1 MMSNYVLL
9 IERQNG
15 VSLEDVEKYLK
26 TEFRSEDYIMGF
38 LDGYLFDKYRIL
50 TLKEYESRVHSHSPS
65 LNDKWLKFV
74 SVTRKVEDE

>member
-26 TEFRSEDYIMGF
+26 TEFRSEDYMMGF
-38 LDGYLFDKYRIL
+38 LDGYLFDKYQVL
-50 TLKEYESRVHSHSPS
+50 TLKEYESIFFSKLTFNHGIKRVV
-65 LNDKWLKFV
+65 LINIKI
-74 SVTRKVEDE
+74 TC